1 MYQKPHYYVPKTT
14 FLFTKTTKLFTY
26 IAKDTIF
33 SLGKQK
39 CGL

>member
-1 MYQKPHYYVPKTT
+1 MYQKPHFCLP
-14 FLFTKTTKLFTY
+14 KTTKLFTY